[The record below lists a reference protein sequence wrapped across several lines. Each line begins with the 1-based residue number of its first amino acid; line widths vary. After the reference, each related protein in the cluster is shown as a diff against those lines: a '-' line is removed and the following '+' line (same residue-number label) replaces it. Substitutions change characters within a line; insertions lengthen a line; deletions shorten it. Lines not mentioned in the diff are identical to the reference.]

1 MQAINFRTFL
11 GNIVKT
17 YDDVTGNKPSL
28 LRVSTITVMGGRQG
42 STPLNTFTEKF
53 VDGDH
58 GWKLGTT
65 HFNNSLTISKQVGN
79 GKNRSVKIFPN
90 GKIHVTGSSTP
101 LEGLDII
108 QEIQSIV
115 DKIFPEIK
123 DNPIIPME
131 TQMIN
136 ATFQVPHGIDQMTLL
151 DLLKTQRKY
160 VSKISFNPET
170 YAAVK
175 CKMFGMSVSIFKTGS
190 VVLAGAN
197 NFKDLAV
204 AYRFLLKIL
213 YSKDVIT
220 QPMNIKER
228 EPMWVYQKKKFIQN
242 IRDFY
247 LLNK

>member
-11 GNIVKT
+11 GNIIKT
-17 YDDVTGNKPSL
+17 YDGVTGNKPSL
-28 LRVSTITVMGGRQG
+28 LRVSTITVMGGRKG
-42 STPLNTFTEKF
+42 STPLNIFTEKF
-53 VDGDH
+53 IDGDH

-151 DLLKTQRKY
+151 DLLKTHRKY

-204 AYRFLLKIL
+204 AYKFLIGIL
-213 YSKDVIT
+213 YSKSVIT

-228 EPMWVYQKKKFIQN
+228 EPMWVYQRKKFIQN